1 MRWGYSSEFEECLR
15 QNHESGDAT
24 ASGLLAGQLLIKAG
38 WHRMRSHEEGARADE
53 VEALAL
59 LGRMVE
65 VGLDECLDD
74 FQFLKAAL
82 SADVV
87 ADAESAAL
95 RYWKSCRHSSK
106 PTSDRKSTLLNSKHW
121 PIPDAA

>member
-1 MRWGYSSEFEECLR
+1 M
-15 QNHESGDAT
+15 
-24 ASGLLAGQLLIKAG
+24 
-38 WHRMRSHEEGARADE
+38 
-53 VEALAL
+53 EALAL

-87 ADAESAAL
+87 ADAELLMCVDESKELCRPRKDEPEVEGARLRVKCQAL
-95 RYWKSCRHSSK
+95 QEIVTELGGDSPRTVH
-106 PTSDRKSTLLNSKHW
+106 
-121 PIPDAA
+121 

>member
-87 ADAESAAL
+87 ADAELLMCVDESKGLCRPRKDEPEVEGARLLVKGQAL
-95 RYWKSCRHSSK
+95 Q
-106 PTSDRKSTLLNSKHW
+106 
-121 PIPDAA
+121 